1 MLGLISWRCIVV
13 EIIVK
18 LAVLVIGIGC
28 GFAAKDAAV
37 ARDFVWAI
45 GYGLAAVGCI
55 ALAAGNY
62 GGTGYKSRY

>member
-1 MLGLISWRCIVV
+1 MIEIV
-13 EIIVK
+13 VK

-37 ARDFVWAI
+37 AQDFVWAI
-45 GYGLAAVGCI
+45 FYGVAAVGCI
-55 ALAAGNY
+55 ALAGGNY